1 MSPRLYRDCIR
12 VLSVL
17 GLAAATSVVVAQP
30 SGAPYAGQQ
39 ARSIK
44 ALSDQERSALL
55 AGHGSGFAK
64 AAELNGY
71 PGPAHVLELAAEL
84 NLDTI
89 QRTKSQALMADHRLR
104 AREMGA
110 DLVAAEAELDGL
122 FASRQATADSVDA
135 ATQKV
140 AALQARLR
148 AEHLKTHLLQTAL
161 LTPHQVERYAS
172 LRGYRADEGK
182 AHRRH

>member
-1 MSPRLYRDCIR
+1 MPSRPYPGRIS
-12 VLSVL
+12 VLSIL
-17 GLAAATSVVVAQP
+17 CLAATTSTVVAQP
-30 SGAPYAGQQ
+30 STASYAGQQ
-39 ARSIK
+39 ERSIK

-55 AGHGSGFAK
+55 AGQGTGFAK

-84 NLDTI
+84 HLDPT
-89 QRTKSQALMADHRLR
+89 QRAKTEALVADHRLR
-104 AREMGA
+104 ARGLGA

-122 FASRQATADSVDA
+122 FASRQANAGSVDA

-140 AALQARLR
+140 AIVQARLR

-161 LTPHQVERYAS
+161 LTAHQVERYAS
-172 LRGYRADEGK
+172 LRGYQSGGGT
-182 AHRRH
+182 AHHRH